1 MKKLGIIVIAFV
13 SVFSAVAQT
22 KNFIDQPYVDTT
34 AKVDTL
40 VVPDRI
46 FVTIVLQEE
55 DSKGKISLETLEK
68 RMEKVLTALSVNTKK
83 DLQVTDMSSSYKQYF
98 LKQKD
103 IHKSKSFSLLLRDA
117 ITANTVFV
125 ALEKEGISNVFL
137 EKTEYFNSDQLQMFL
152 KMKAIKKAKLQAE
165 YLTNALGQ
173 EVGKALYIMDRN
185 NQLNRYHN
193 NQLDEVV
200 VIGYG
205 AKTNEEFKP
214 IEVEFEKILL
224 ETTVSV
230 KFELK

>member
-55 DSKGKISLETLEK
+55 DSKGKVSIEDLEK
-68 RMEKVLTALSVNTKK
+68 KLEKVLTAFAINTKK
-83 DLQVTDMSSSYKQYF
+83 DLQVTDMSSNYKQYF
-98 LKQKD
+98 LKKKD
-103 IHKSKSFSLLLRDA
+103 IHKNKSFSLLLRDA
-117 ITANTVFV
+117 KTANTVFV

-137 EKTEYFNSDQLQMFL
+137 EKTEYSNSDQLQLFL

-205 AKTNEEFKP
+205 TKMKEDYKP